1 MDVFAIIPLPHHLKA
16 STHLL
21 PPYPT
26 PRALSNLQANQRSLL
41 YNPLHN
47 KKKSAPRYYANH
59 HPLHK
64 YAHTHTHWTGFFF
77 AVWVAVQNY
86 QFPCHPL
93 AQLCQIQAITSYD
106 SIILIV
112 MPSTT
117 TTPQNYHHHQRNRQ
131 VEGIS
136 VKFFGRVF
144 TPSEFF
150 FLFWIDW
157 INNVRLD
164 I

>member
-1 MDVFAIIPLPHHLKA
+1 MYAQSVFMDVFAIIPLPHHLKA

-64 YAHTHTHWTGFFF
+64 YAHTHTHWTGFLLCEWMFKITNF
-77 AVWVAVQNY
+77 RAT
-86 QFPCHPL
+86 PL
-93 AQLCQIQAITSYD
+93 RSCAKFKRLP
-106 SIILIV
+106 V
-112 MPSTT
+112 MTLSFLLWCLPLPPPHKITT
-117 TTPQNYHHHQRNRQ
+117 T
-131 VEGIS
+131 IS
-136 VKFFGRVF
+136 VIAKWREFPLNFLVGFLHQSVTFSCFGLL
-144 TPSEFF
+144 E
-150 FLFWIDW
+150 
-157 INNVRLD
+157 
-164 I
+164 